1 MSEINS
7 FDVIEQLFLN
17 TTEAFTEPLFYGAP
31 LIMWFVGVA
40 ILMNFMRYLKI
51 FITGSTIDEQSLRDF
66 YNYMENLDRPSK
78 EVQMSVDNTMKNVNR
93 YKVDGTTGYTQ
104 DVRVDGTTGYIQ
116 DVRVDGTTGYT
127 QDVRVDGTTGYTQD
141 VRVDGTTGYTQDV
154 RVDGTIGYTQDV
166 RVDGTTENIQK
177 KEKKEK

>member
-17 TTEAFTEPLFYGAP
+17 TIEAFTEPLFYGAP

-51 FITGSTIDEQSLRDF
+51 FITGTTIDEQSLRDF

-93 YKVDGTTGYTQ
+93 YKVDGTTGYMQ
-104 DVRVDGTTGYIQ
+104 DIRVDGTTGYIQ
-116 DVRVDGTTGYT
+116 DNNVT
-127 QDVRVDGTTGYTQD
+127 
-141 VRVDGTTGYTQDV
+141 
-154 RVDGTIGYTQDV
+154 
-166 RVDGTTENIQK
+166 GTTEYIQDNNVTGTTDYIQK

>member
-1 MSEINS
+1 MNE

-17 TTEAFTEPLFYGAP
+17 MLGVFSVPFQGAP

-51 FITGSTIDEQSLRDF
+51 FITGTTIDEQSLRDF

-116 DVRVDGTTGYT
+116 DNNIDGTFGYIQDNNVTGITEYI
-127 QDVRVDGTTGYTQD
+127 QDNNVT
-141 VRVDGTTGYTQDV
+141 
-154 RVDGTIGYTQDV
+154 GTIEYIQDNNV
-166 RVDGTTENIQK
+166 TGTTEYIQDNNVTGTTDYIQK